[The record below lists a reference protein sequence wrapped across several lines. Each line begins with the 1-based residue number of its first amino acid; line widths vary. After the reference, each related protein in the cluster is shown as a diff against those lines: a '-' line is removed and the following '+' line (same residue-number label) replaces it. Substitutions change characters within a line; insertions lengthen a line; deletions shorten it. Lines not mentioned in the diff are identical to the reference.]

1 MPTQPMIL
9 KSLPGIKRDG
19 TKFEGEY
26 YVDGQWVRW
35 QRGLPRKIGGYR
47 VVNRYLKEV
56 CRGMKTYTENAFT
69 YFHMG
74 SANYLERF
82 ALDAQGVSSLNFDR
96 TPTTLLASQDNIWQF
111 DVLYDSVNS
120 PASNKIIAQVAPN
133 FNCLC
138 NSFGGQVFVGDLL
151 GTAPLTEITIPS
163 TENATGGVVVLH
175 PYLFYFGSDGA
186 LGWSVPGD
194 PTDLTSTGS
203 GSARVAA
210 QKIVRGL
217 PLRGG
222 PGNAP
227 AGLFWSA
234 DAVIR
239 ASFVGGPQLFQFDT
253 ISSQSSILS
262 AASVI
267 EYDGIYFWCG
277 TDRFLMFN
285 GVVREVPNNLNL
297 NYFFDGLN
305 KAAAQ
310 RVFAYKVPRYGEIW
324 WCYPRGDATE
334 CTHAVIYNVRENTW
348 YDTQLPGLGRTAG
361 EFSPLFGKP
370 FLADYEQA
378 QATSIGYRDTENN
391 DQRIT
396 EDGDL
401 RIIQS
406 LEGYKVWQHETGADL
421 IDGQTIS
428 AIQSYFETAD
438 LSLIAGSGSP
448 VSKAIHVE
456 MMEPDF
462 VQSGDM
468 TVQITGRANSKSK
481 EVDGPIMTIYENPAT
496 PYEQVVNFKTERRQ
510 LRFRFESNVVNGDYQ
525 MGQVII
531 HVEPGTGTVLGG
543 VN

>member
-1 MPTQPMIL
+1 MPLQPMVL

-47 VVNRYLKEV
+47 SVSRFLKEI

-69 YFHMG
+69 YFHLG

-82 ALDAQGVSSLNFDR
+82 AIDSSGASSLVFNR
-96 TPTTLLASQDNIWQF
+96 TPTTLIGDADNLWQF
-111 DVLYDSVNS
+111 DVLYDSVNVT
-120 PASNKIIAQVAPN
+120 PANKIIAQVAPN
-133 FNCLC
+133 AGCIC
-138 NSFGGQVFVGDLL
+138 NDLGGQVFVGDLL
-151 GTAPLTEITIPS
+151 GTAPLTEITIPAS
-163 TENATGGVVVLH
+163 ENATGGVVVLH

-239 ASFVGGPQLFQFDT
+239 ASFIGGTQLFQFDT

-267 EYDGIYFWCG
+267 EYDGIYMWCG
-277 TDRFLMFN
+277 ADRFLMFN
-285 GVVREVPNNLNL
+285 GVVREIPNNLNL

-305 KAAAQ
+305 RAAAQ
-310 RVFAYKVPRYGEIW
+310 RVFAYKVPRFGEVW

-348 YDTQLPGLGRTAG
+348 YDTELPGLGRTAG
-361 EFSPLFGKP
+361 EFSPVYGKP
-370 FLADYEQA
+370 FLTDAEQ
-378 QATSIGYRDTENN
+378 TPPTVINFRITEG
-391 DQRIT
+391 DDDRIT
-396 EDGDL
+396 EDGDS
-401 RIIQS
+401 RI
-406 LEGYKVWQHETGADL
+406 LETVEGYEC
-421 IDGQTIS
+421 
-428 AIQSYFETAD
+428 
-438 LSLIAGSGSP
+438 GS
-448 VSKAIHVE
+448 
-456 MMEPDF
+456 MR
-462 VQSGDM
+462 Q
-468 TVQITGRANSKSK
+468 VQI
-481 EVDGPIMTIYENPAT
+481 
-496 PYEQVVNFKTERRQ
+496 
-510 LRFRFESNVVNGDYQ
+510 
-525 MGQVII
+525 
-531 HVEPGTGTVLGG
+531 
-543 VN
+543 

>member
-1 MPTQPMIL
+1 MPLQPMVL

-47 VVNRYLKEV
+47 SVSRYIKEI
-56 CRGMKTYTENAFT
+56 CRGMKTYTENSFT
-69 YFHMG
+69 YFHLG
-74 SANYLERF
+74 SANYIERLE
-82 ALDAQGVSSLNFDR
+82 LDSIGASSLVFDR
-96 TPTTLLASQDNIWQF
+96 TPTSLVGSQANIWQF
-111 DVLYDSVNS
+111 DVLYDSVNIV
-120 PASNKIIAQVAPN
+120 PSNKIIAQVAPN
-133 FNCLC
+133 ANCIC
-138 NSFGGQVFVGDLL
+138 NDLGGQVFVGDLL
-151 GTAPLTEITIPS
+151 GTAPLTEITIPAS
-163 TENATGGVVVLH
+163 ENATGGVVVLH

-239 ASFVGGPQLFQFDT
+239 ASFIGGTQLFQFDT

-267 EYDGIYFWCG
+267 EYDGIYMWCG

-285 GVVREVPNNLNL
+285 GVVREIPNNLNL

-305 KAAAQ
+305 RSAAQ
-310 RVFAYKVPRYGEIW
+310 RVFAYKVPRFGEVW

-334 CTHAVIYNVRENTW
+334 CTHAVIYNIRENTW
-348 YDTQLPGLGRTAG
+348 YDTELPGLGRTAG
-361 EFSPLFGKP
+361 EFSPVYGKP
-370 FLADYEQA
+370 FLTDAEQ
-378 QATSIGYRDTENN
+378 TPPTVINFRITEG
-391 DQRIT
+391 DDDRIT
-396 EDGDL
+396 EDGDS
-401 RIIQS
+401 RI
-406 LEGYKVWQHETGADL
+406 LETVEGYRVWQHETGTNL
-421 IDGQTIS
+421 IDGQIVS
-428 AIQSYFETAD
+428 AIRSF
-438 LSLIAGSGSP
+438 
-448 VSKAIHVE
+448 
-456 MMEPDF
+456 
-462 VQSGDM
+462 
-468 TVQITGRANSKSK
+468 
-481 EVDGPIMTIYENPAT
+481 
-496 PYEQVVNFKTERRQ
+496 
-510 LRFRFESNVVNGDYQ
+510 
-525 MGQVII
+525 
-531 HVEPGTGTVLGG
+531 
-543 VN
+543 

>member
-47 VVNRYLKEV
+47 VVNRYLKEI

-120 PASNKIIAQVAPN
+120 PASNKLIAQVAPN

-151 GTAPLTEITIPS
+151 GTAPLTEVTIPS

-285 GVVREVPNNLNL
+285 GVVREVPNNMNL

>member
-47 VVNRYLKEV
+47 VVNRYLKEI
-56 CRGMKTYTENAFT
+56 CRGMKTYTEDAFT

>member
-1 MPTQPMIL
+1 MATQPMIL

-47 VVNRYLKEV
+47 VVNRYLKEI

-120 PASNKIIAQVAPN
+120 PASNKLIAQVAPN
-133 FNCLC
+133 YNCLC

-151 GTAPLTEITIPS
+151 GTAPLTEVTIPS

-194 PTDLTSTGS
+194 PTDLTGSGS

-227 AGLFWSA
+227 SGLFWSA

-239 ASFVGGPQLFQFDT
+239 ASFVGSNQLFQFDT

-285 GVVREVPNNLNL
+285 GVVREVPNNMNL

-421 IDGQTIS
+421 IDGQTVS

-510 LRFRFESNVVNGDYQ
+510 LRFRFESNTVNGDYQ